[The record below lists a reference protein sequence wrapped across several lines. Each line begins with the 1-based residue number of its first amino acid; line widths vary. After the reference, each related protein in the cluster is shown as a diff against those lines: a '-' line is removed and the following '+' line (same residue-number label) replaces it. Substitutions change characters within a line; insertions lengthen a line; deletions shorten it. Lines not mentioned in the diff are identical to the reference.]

1 MRSFALSCLVAVVA
15 SLMSSAVAAPASVE
29 VDKRNCNE
37 CRDIYSKTVRWCG
50 RISPPDPVCLSNAK
64 KAYDQCRI
72 DSGCL

>member
-1 MRSFALSCLVAVVA
+1 MRSYALSCLVVVVA

-29 VDKRNCNE
+29 VDKLNCTE
-37 CRDIYSKTVRWCG
+37 CRDIYIKTVRWCG
-50 RISPPDPVCLSNAK
+50 GIVPPDLVCLSNAK